1 MNQMI
6 DTLKQL
12 QKLRDK
18 SVQDFTVKLAK
29 QKQIGVGFENNIRS
43 LTMLLQKTV
52 SAPAGV
58 QCPEEL
64 KNINAYKG
72 SLRRVLAWQE
82 QEKSL
87 AQLKEDRIQKDLI
100 SAACQEKVVSMTLDS
115 QRERLVQEDSV
126 RQQKVL
132 DDMAGQCWLRQRGVK

>member
-6 DTLKQL
+6 DTLRQL

-18 SVQDFTVKLAK
+18 SVQDFTVQLAR

-43 LTMLLQKTV
+43 LTMLLQKT
-52 SAPAGV
+52 APASSEV
-58 QCPEEL
+58 QSPEEL

-100 SAACQEKVVSMTLDS
+100 SAACQEKVVSMTLDT
-115 QRERLVQEDSV
+115 QREHLVQEANV

>member
-6 DTLKQL
+6 DTLRQL

-18 SVQDFTVKLAK
+18 SVQDFTVQLAR

-43 LTMLLQKTV
+43 LTMLLQKT
-52 SAPAGV
+52 APASSEV

-100 SAACQEKVVSMTLDS
+100 SAACQEKVVSMTLDT
-115 QRERLVQEDSV
+115 QREHLVQEANV

>member
-6 DTLKQL
+6 DTLRQL

-18 SVQDFTVKLAK
+18 SVQDFTVQLAK
-29 QKQIGVGFENNIRS
+29 QKQVGIGFENNIRS
-43 LTMLLQKTV
+43 LTLLLQKT
-52 SAPAGV
+52 APASTGV

-100 SAACQEKVVSMTLDS
+100 SAACQEKVVSMTLDV
-115 QRERLVQEDSV
+115 QRERRVQEDNV

-132 DDMAGQCWLRQRGVK
+132 DDVAGQCWLRQRGGK

>member
-6 DTLKQL
+6 DTLRQL

-18 SVQDFTVKLAK
+18 SVQDFTVQLAK
-29 QKQIGVGFENNIRS
+29 QKQVGIGFENNIRS

-52 SAPAGV
+52 PASTEV

-100 SAACQEKVVSMTLDS
+100 SAACQEKVVSMTLDV
-115 QRERLVQEDSV
+115 QRERLVQEANV
-126 RQQKVL
+126 HQQKVL

>member
-6 DTLKQL
+6 DTLRQL

-18 SVQDFTVKLAK
+18 SVQDFTVQLAR

-43 LTMLLQKTV
+43 LTMLLQKT
-52 SAPAGV
+52 APASAEV

-100 SAACQEKVVSMTLDS
+100 SAACQEKVVSMTLDT
-115 QRERLVQEDSV
+115 QREHLVQEANV